1 MNKLESVL
9 RVVFSPIKA
18 TSSLFFLCS
27 VCLCSGLMADF
38 PPALLPCLHL
48 VITVQ
53 APSSKAIYVKVRS
66 VVTLLCL
73 PLLFRVGNKQ
83 FFKNVRESSPDF
95 QVTVKLQLYSGVY
108 RGRQLLLVKTSHK
121 PTTCIAPDGAS

>member
-38 PPALLPCLHL
+38 PPALLPCQHL

-53 APSSKAIYVKVRS
+53 SPSSKAIYVKVRS
-66 VVTLLCL
+66 VVTLLYL
-73 PLLFRVGNKQ
+73 PLLFKVGNKQ
-83 FFKNVRESSPDF
+83 FFKNVMFFVIVAHKPAESHHLTF
-95 QVTVKLQLYSGVY
+95 KLQLSYSSIVESIEAGN
-108 RGRQLLLVKTSHK
+108 
-121 PTTCIAPDGAS
+121 CF